1 MTRAI
6 GVINHNHSYIH
17 DQGIALNVWIITHNL
32 NRKPSITVVDSGG
45 TVVYGEYTYID
56 NNTIKITFNATF
68 SGKAYLN

>member
-6 GVINHNHSYIH
+6 GVLNHNHSYTH
-17 DQGIALNVWIITHNL
+17 TQGIPSDTWIITHNL

-45 TVVYGEYTYID
+45 TVVYGARNYID
-56 NNTIKITFNATF
+56 DNTVVVTFNGSF